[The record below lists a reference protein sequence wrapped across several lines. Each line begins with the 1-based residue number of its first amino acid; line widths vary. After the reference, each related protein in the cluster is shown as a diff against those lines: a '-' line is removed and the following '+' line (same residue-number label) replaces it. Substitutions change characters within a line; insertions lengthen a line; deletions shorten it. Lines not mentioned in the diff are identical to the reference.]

1 MGSARTP
8 ARTAARLPGRSASSR
23 SGTARPAPSPA
34 EPPFDV
40 ESLVAPGASGVASV
54 LSNDRVLQLQR
65 SAGNRAVRELIQRA
79 AGPLDDTVP
88 GMALADTAQPAAP
101 APAPETDTSAPAPA
115 PTGSTTAAASVAPGI
130 GPTGSTTATGTM
142 TPGSAPSGGAAPTA
156 GGPAGGRPIALGGP
170 VPEGSFGAVDQTA
183 KRVPLR
189 RDAAPVPEH
198 AVEAAFDQRSNRVLR
213 SPSDEWH
220 YQVWNF
226 QKGPGWGEEPPPAF
240 KSGDLIV
247 VAPGYSGRATP
258 MPAHSGDERTG
269 LGTAAAT
276 VPTPLDTSAPP
287 AERPMIRAIAP
298 GFSPGPERAGR
309 PTAEAATHD
318 EVVAALAANP
328 RSVVRSPN
336 DAWHQQGYELDR
348 GSGVPP
354 RAYKVEGVI
363 IVAPDYPIEGIPEAS
378 ATSTHVAETAT
389 AGAPASAT
397 GPGGA
402 AAAGPTPSIPATGST
417 PTAGEASGPRVRTD
431 VSVTKGAPGVAIDV
445 LAGSETTQGDT
456 TTKTE
461 RGATG
466 SIGGGSVVSAG
477 GKQVTT
483 ATTGATT
490 VTTTAGGS
498 AALKP
503 DGSLDLSGGR
513 GQEKVVTDAHGN
525 QARTATS
532 TNVGINVGEKGVG
545 IKAGASTT
553 NAAGSTHGVTGGAKV
568 DPSGN
573 VSAELGYAYKTKGG
587 TSLTPSV
594 SGGVEV
600 KASDPIPAKGGG
612 FDVTY
617 TMTSSSGVGVGASR
631 EVGGGPSVGVSLGST
646 EASLQTGSRHFA
658 DESAAKDFRDHAAA
672 VIVRDQGLQ
681 PPPTTAAGALLIP
694 IGEER
699 GTGNVSGS
707 NIGGS
712 VSLEGA
718 SVGYGRSSST
728 THTFSVRRVGET
740 EIEVTGFVGG
750 TKGSDWSISGG
761 LSNTKGGSTTTG
773 FSVTWSFDLGSSDGR
788 DAFER
793 YATTGMPPL
802 VGATMKSVTKSG
814 SDEDHDIVSIPLM
827 GTARWT
833 GSTWEIV
840 KTDAAGAH
848 EQFGGEKSHDQDPG
862 WFGRHVL
869 DQDELHSSAQIVS
882 SVETGPGGGTRESH
896 EAQVKVSGESG
907 DYNREQLGEVFGDT
921 KHGDTK
927 ASGEWTLSAEVSPAV
942 IRELSKVNPEMRAA
956 RTKEDRLRVYSKL
969 VKENGARMVAAQ
981 VGLGGDATAWNVEL
995 KGDRNFPGAD
1005 GRAELERRRA
1015 ALKERLRGDPTS
1027 ARAVAA
1033 EAQQVLDEL
1042 EARRNAVADK
1052 SRYTDLPEGLR
1063 DEQLKLI
1070 AKHIDDFTF
1079 IRHAASQEAVKAVPG
1094 ETIEDVRGRMS
1105 DKKGY
1110 RSAENTAEGAEM
1122 ARLRDRIADTEARI
1136 KEIDPR
1142 ILEAIN
1148 AVMSAESHTIL
1159 VPPGFG
1165 DFARQHRAD
1174 YNLHWD
1180 SGSNINNRQM
1190 AMAPKADELRMK
1202 LLEYLAPADRI
1213 ATAKALLSQLEDRL
1227 KLLGVLLG
1235 EVMAAAAA
1243 LKPITT
1249 ARGMAGHEPFWAGV
1263 KSDPTPG
1270 ADEGSD

>member
-1 MGSARTP
+1 MGSARIAGRAP
-8 ARTAARLPGRSASSR
+8 QRSASSR
-23 SGTARPAPSPA
+23 FGTARPAPLSPA
-34 EPPFDV
+34 APAFDV
-40 ESLVAPGASGVASV
+40 ESLVVPGIFDVGSV
-54 LSNDRVLQLQR
+54 LSSDRVLQLQR

-88 GMALADTAQPAAP
+88 GMALADTAQPAP
-101 APAPETDTSAPAPA
+101 PTPTSASEPSAQAPA

-130 GPTGSTTATGTM
+130 MPTGSTTATDSVA
-142 TPGSAPSGGAAPTA
+142 PGLAPSGGAAPAA

-170 VPEGSFGAVDQTA
+170 VPAGSVGGVDQTA

-189 RDAAPVPEH
+189 RDAVPVPEH
-198 AVEAAFDQRSNRVLR
+198 AVETAFDQRPDRVLR

-220 YQVWNF
+220 FQVWNF
-226 QKGPGWGEEPPPAF
+226 QKGPGWDEEPPPAF
-240 KSGDLIV
+240 RSGDLIV
-247 VAPGYSGRATP
+247 VAPGYGGRATP

-269 LGTAAAT
+269 LGSPAAT
-276 VPTPLDTSAPP
+276 VPTPLDTTAPP
-287 AERPMIRAIAP
+287 TERPMIWAIAP

-309 PTAEAATHD
+309 PTAEAASHED
-318 EVVAALAANP
+318 VVAALAANP

-336 DAWHQQGYELDR
+336 EAWHQQGYELDR
-348 GSGVPP
+348 GTGAPP
-354 RAYKVEGVI
+354 KAYKVEGVI

-378 ATSTHVAETAT
+378 AASTPAAATGT
-389 AGAPASAT
+389 AGAPAGATGTGVTPAT
-397 GPGGA
+397 GP
-402 AAAGPTPSIPATGST
+402 TPVVPATGST
-417 PTAGEASGPRVRTD
+417 RTASEVSGPRVRTD
-431 VSVTKGAPGVAIDV
+431 VSVTKGAPGVAVDM
-445 LAGSETTQGDT
+445 LAGGETTEGDT

-461 RGATG
+461 RGGTG

-483 ATTGATT
+483 ATTGGTATT
-490 VTTTAGGS
+490 TTTGRG

-513 GQEKVVTDAHGN
+513 GQETVVTDAHGN
-525 QARTATS
+525 QTKTATS
-532 TNVGINVGEKGVG
+532 MKVGINVGEKGVG
-545 IKAGASTT
+545 VKAGASTT

-573 VSAELGYAYKTKGG
+573 VSGELGYSYKTKGG

-600 KASDPIPAKGGG
+600 RASDPIPAKGGG

-617 TMTSSSGVGVGASR
+617 TMTSSSGVSVGASK
-631 EVGGGPSVGVSLGST
+631 EVSGGPSVGVNLGST

-658 DESAAKDFRDHAAA
+658 DEKAAKDFRDHAAA
-672 VIVRDQGLQ
+672 VIVRDQVLQ
-681 PPPTTAAGALLIP
+681 LPPTTAAGALQIP

-699 GTGNVSGS
+699 GTGDVSGS
-707 NIGGS
+707 SIGGS

-728 THTFSVRRVGET
+728 THTFSVRRVSQT
-740 EIEVTGFVGG
+740 EFEVTGLVSG

-793 YATTGMPPL
+793 YANTGIPPL

-833 GSTWEIV
+833 GSTWEID
-840 KTDAAGAH
+840 KTDAAGTH
-848 EQFGGEKSHDQDPG
+848 EQFGGEKSHDQDPS

-869 DQDELHSSAQIVS
+869 DQDEQHSSAQIVS
-882 SVETGPGGGTRESH
+882 SVESGPGGKTSETH
-896 EAQVKVSGESG
+896 EAQVKTSGESG
-907 DYNREQLGEVFGDT
+907 DYNREKLGDVFGDT

-927 ASGEWTLSAEVSPAV
+927 ASGDWTLSAEVSPAV

-956 RTKEDRLRVYSKL
+956 RTKEERLRVYSKL

-995 KGDRNFPGAD
+995 KGDKNFPGAD

-1015 ALKERLRGDPTS
+1015 ALKQRLRGDPTS

-1042 EARRNAVADK
+1042 EARRKAVADE

-1063 DEQLKLI
+1063 EEQLKLI
-1070 AKHIDDFTF
+1070 AQHIEDFTF

-1094 ETIEDVRGRMS
+1094 EKIEDVRGRMS

-1110 RSAENTAEGAEM
+1110 KGAENTAEGAEM
-1122 ARLRDRIADTEARI
+1122 ARLRDRIADAEARI

-1148 AVMSAESHTIL
+1148 AVMKAESHTI
-1159 VPPGFG
+1159 VMPSGFG

-1180 SGSNINNRQM
+1180 AGSNVNDRQM

-1227 KLLGVLLG
+1227 KLLKVLLG
-1235 EVMAAAAA
+1235 EVMAAAEA
-1243 LKPITT
+1243 LEPITT
-1249 ARGMAGHEPFWAGV
+1249 AKGKAGHEPFWAGV
-1263 KSDPTPG
+1263 KSDATPG
-1270 ADEGSD
+1270 ADGGSD